1 VSGPRQVEIRSGAA
15 VFGSVVG
22 LCLLPALATGQ
33 TLPVPLIPDSERAAR
48 TSSRPAGAEP
58 ADALVAALETPTK
71 PQPWEYAF
79 GLGAGW
85 DSNIDFVATKGPRGG
100 SLSPRAGLARVFT
113 SRHGQLR
120 ATAAARW
127 TEYPDQKDLRGYYG
141 DASLEGYYGSR
152 RTGVWGTATYGLGDS
167 AWSQL
172 LIEQGVAVPR
182 VKMRSL
188 TASGGVFRTVGRRST
203 LRMEGRFYRTEFDS
217 DLLVDG
223 ETVRAGV
230 GLERQ
235 LGSAT
240 SATLGYS
247 FERMRADRPGG
258 DYLTHYGSLQW
269 THALSRRSGVLLE
282 AGASYTP
289 NAARAELEHDQSFF
303 GGASFSRAVRRSSL
317 TAFVRREVAPALGI
331 GISRLTLRTGV
342 RASVPVGRAWSM
354 RVDASH
360 VQPDRRAAAD
370 REDGSSDDVFFVLS
384 RRLGRRIGL
393 SSETR
398 YRRGGATSRMPEVTG
413 FQAGLFLTVIGP
425 SERAAD
431 LLR

>member
-1 VSGPRQVEIRSGAA
+1 VSADRRIERRAGAA
-15 VFGSVVG
+15 ALGGALG
-22 LCLLPALATGQ
+22 LWLLPSLATAQ
-33 TLPVPLIPDSERAAR
+33 TLPVPVLPDSEPAGRSAAR
-48 TSSRPAGAEP
+48 PPGQGS
-58 ADALVAALETPTK
+58 ADALIATLETP
-71 PQPWEYAF
+71 PRARPWEYAF

-85 DSNIDFVATKGPRGG
+85 DSNIDFVANKGPRGG
-100 SLSPRAGLARVFT
+100 SVSPRAGLARVF
-113 SRHGQLR
+113 SGPRGQLR
-120 ATAAARW
+120 ATAAGRW
-127 TEYPDQKDLRGYYG
+127 TEYPDQKDLRGYYA
-141 DASLEGYYGSR
+141 DAGLEGYYGSR
-152 RTGVWGTATYGLGDS
+152 HAGVWGSASYGFGDS

-182 VKMRSL
+182 VRMRSL
-188 TASGGVFRTVGRRST
+188 AASGGLFRSVGRRST
-203 LRMEGRFYRTEFDS
+203 LRAEGRLYRTEFDS

-240 SATLGYS
+240 AATLGYS
-247 FERMRADRPGG
+247 FERMTADRPGG
-258 DYLTHYGSLQW
+258 NYLTHYGSLQW
-269 THALSRRSGVLLE
+269 THALSRRTGVLLE

-289 NAARAELEHDQSFF
+289 DAARAELEHDESFF
-303 GGASFSRAVRRSSL
+303 GGASFSRAVKRSNL
-317 TAFVRREVAPALGI
+317 TLFVRREVAPALGI

-342 RASVPVGRAWSM
+342 RASVPVGRAWSVRM
-354 RVDASH
+354 DASH

-370 REDGSSDDVFFVLS
+370 REDGSSDDVFFMLS
-384 RRLGRRIGL
+384 RRLGRHIGL

-398 YRRGGATSRMPEVTG
+398 YRRGGATSRIPEVTG
-413 FQAGLFLTVIGP
+413 FQAGLFLTVLGP